1 MLCLTSLSVFVVVVF
16 NYVQFARRL
25 NIEMNGVGGGGGV
38 GPVRVLE
45 DGDGGDE
52 VACTKLLKRSSKVQH
67 SQTQF
72 QR

>member
-1 MLCLTSLSVFVVVVF
+1 M
-16 NYVQFARRL
+16 
-25 NIEMNGVGGGGGV
+25 GVGGV

-45 DGDGGDE
+45 DVDGGDE
-52 VACTKLLKRSSKVQH
+52 VACTQLLKRSSKVQH